1 MIRDPFYQ
9 DIIERL
15 KGKLEPEL
23 FEQCA
28 ADLLRNIYP
37 GLVPIRGGSDAGMDG
52 AIGDA
57 EGVAYPL
64 VSTTKLDVIGNLTE
78 NLNSYLKR
86 GGPRRNKV
94 VLATSQSLTA
104 RKRRNLEERAN
115 ELGFV
120 LIDIHEQ
127 AAFADLLYRDPHWCR
142 ELLGLTGQS
151 PALSIVPITS
161 RPQIVKLLIGR
172 KDDLDWLENTNG
184 DLLLV
189 GQPGSGKTFLMQT
202 FARQN
207 EGLFLINDDPTQI
220 AESVREQD
228 PKTIIVDD
236 AHIDTGRLSRLKQLR
251 EQIGARFRIIATCW
265 PGKKDTTLQSL
276 QCPVSSMHDLEL
288 LTRDQIVELI
298 KSAGIVGP
306 TALIRELVNQ
316 AEGRPGLA
324 ATLCH
329 LCIKGDIRQIA
340 FGDALA
346 RDICTTFERL
356 LGSEATAIIA
366 AFSLGGD
373 RGMPMEA
380 VATQFG
386 LSLLQVHQMV
396 TGLAAGGVLTDVG
409 QDRLSVRPP
418 ILRYTLVRDF
428 FFSEASNL
436 PYRDLIKQSP
446 DIVETAVTLIGARA
460 RGALVPNDLLVEL
473 IKQTRS
479 DKVLKGFSYLG
490 PNECDWVLENY
501 PAKLLLIAD
510 AALSLS
516 PNKAIPL
523 LLTRAIGDN
532 SPLHSNPDH
541 PLRKIEDW
549 VKSGKPGSGEA
560 ISRREILLDSTL
572 SLFPEASNT
581 HIALQALKYVLSP
594 TFADSEMGPG
604 SQLTV
609 IFHRGLITQDEM
621 SVIRGFWPRVMEFL
635 RSASIEDWG
644 PMLDLIHEWLF
655 PSLVAE
661 NVPEEIRNSMQEFA
675 CEIATDITGINT
687 AHPGVLSRIS
697 RAFKD
702 LEIKLP
708 IDLDPEFNTLFPIEG
723 RGQNWKKAEAE
734 QKAAATK
741 LAEKWSSQNAED
753 IAERMVRFDTE
764 AHNAQLT
771 WPSWST
777 FVAERIASEVR
788 NPSTW
793 SRTFIKAGADSNLVI
808 PFLRATALD
817 NDPEYLELLKMCL
830 EEPRLHSACIAVGL
844 TAPFPSEDVLPEIMS
859 ILNDRFSNWI
869 EISCMRLEIPE
880 DRLVALL
887 IHPDCSISAAAAT
900 GEWQA
905 TPRGEVREFLKDF
918 WRKAI
923 INCLEREYC
932 GEEIFRKDPSIAFEW
947 LQLRIKETRIFSFYG
962 EKLLN
967 IALQVINLEQRKAL
981 LKDIGDGLWHDEVIH
996 GIVDDELEIYHAL
1009 LQNDRLKRF
1018 HLSPLAG
1025 NPTDIWI
1032 EKALLA
1038 LDAGYAPSDISQ
1050 AVYGRSRSWMGSES
1064 IYWSQWA
1071 ESFEPLLAHA
1081 DPRIRMVGQIGK
1093 VRALAQRDRAL
1104 DREHREDIYGR
1115 VD

>member
-1 MIRDPFYQ
+1 MIRDPFYL

-15 KGKLEPEL
+15 KGQLDPES

-28 ADLLRNIYP
+28 ADLLRKIYP
-37 GLVPIRGGSDAGMDG
+37 TLVPIRGGSDTGMDG
-52 AIGDA
+52 AIGDE
-57 EGVAYPL
+57 EGEAYPL
-64 VSTTKLDVIGNLTE
+64 VSTTEPNVIGNLTK
-78 NLNSYLKR
+78 NLKSHLRNGRS
-86 GGPRRNKV
+86 RRKV
-94 VLATSQSLTA
+94 VLATSQSLTPP
-104 RKRRNLEERAN
+104 RRRNLEERARK
-115 ELGFV
+115 LGFV
-120 LIDIHEQ
+120 LIAINEQ
-127 AAFADLLYRDPHWCR
+127 AAFADLLYRDPHWCK
-142 ELLGLTGQS
+142 ELLGLTGPP
-151 PALSIVPITS
+151 PALSIVPITL
-161 RPQIVKLLIGR
+161 RPQIATLLIGR
-172 KDDLDWLENTNG
+172 EDDLDWLENTNG

-220 AESVREQD
+220 AESVRKQD

-251 EQIGARFRIIATCW
+251 EQIDARFRIIATCW
-265 PGKKDTTLQSL
+265 PGKKDTILQSL
-276 QCPVSSMHDLEL
+276 QFPVSSMHDLEP

-329 LCIKGDIRQIA
+329 LCMIGDIHQIA
-340 FGDALA
+340 SGNALA
-346 RDICTTFERL
+346 RDIHVTFERL

-386 LSLLQVHQMV
+386 LSLLQVYQMV
-396 TGLAAGGVLTDVG
+396 TGLATGGVLTDVG

-418 ILRYTLVRDF
+418 ILRYTLVRDI
-428 FFSEASNL
+428 FFSEAPNL
-436 PYRDLIKQSP
+436 PYRDLINQSP

-473 IKQTRS
+473 IKQTGS
-479 DKVLKGFSYLG
+479 DKVLEGFSYLG
-490 PNECDWVLENY
+490 PNECNWVLENY

-510 AALSLS
+510 AALSLI

-532 SPLHSNPDH
+532 RPLHSYPDH
-541 PLRKIEDW
+541 PLRKIEAC

-609 IFHRGLITQDEM
+609 IFRGGLITQDEM

-635 RSASIEDWG
+635 RSVSIEDWG
-644 PMLDLIHEWLF
+644 PMFDLIREWLS
-655 PSLVAE
+655 PGRVAK
-661 NVPEEIRNSMQEFA
+661 NVPEEIRNFMQEFA
-675 CEIATDITGINT
+675 CEIATDIISINT
-687 AHPGVLSRIS
+687 AHPGVLSHIS
-697 RAFKD
+697 RTFKG

-723 RGQNWKKAEAE
+723 RGKDRKKVEAE
-734 QKAAATK
+734 QKAAANK
-741 LAEKWSSQNAED
+741 LAEKWSSQDAED

-771 WPSWST
+771 WPSWNT

-793 SRTFIKAGADSNLVI
+793 SRAFIKAGADSNLVI
-808 PFLRATALD
+808 PFLQAIALG

-830 EEPRLHSACIAVGL
+830 EEPRLHSACVAVGL
-844 TAPFPSEDVLPEIMS
+844 TASFLPEGVLPEIMS
-859 ILNDRFSNWI
+859 ILDYRFSNWI

-887 IHPDCSISAAAAT
+887 THPDCSISAAAAT

-905 TPRGEVREFLKDF
+905 TPRGKVRGSLKDS

-923 INCLEREYC
+923 INCLEREYE
-932 GEEIFRKDPSIAFEW
+932 GEEIFRKDSSIAFEW
-947 LQLRIKETRIFSFYG
+947 LQLRIEEKRIFSYYG
-962 EKLLN
+962 ENLLKV
-967 IALQVINLEQRKAL
+967 ALQVINLEQRKAL

-996 GIVDDELEIYHAL
+996 GIVDDELEIYHDL

-1025 NPTDIWI
+1025 NPTGVWI
-1032 EKALLA
+1032 DKALLA
-1038 LDAGYAPSDISQ
+1038 LDAGYSHSDISQ
-1050 AVYGRSRSWMGSES
+1050 AVYGSFRFLSGDES
-1064 IYWSQWA
+1064 IYWTQWA
-1071 ESFEPLLAHA
+1071 ESFEPLLAYA
-1081 DPRIRMVGQIGK
+1081 DPRIQMVGQIGK
-1093 VRALAQRDRAL
+1093 DRALAQRDKAL
-1104 DREHREDIYGR
+1104 ARERLEDIYGR